1 MAETE
6 VKYYDVDDLTKENSY
21 YAQLI
26 FRTLRKDGNKI
37 TKFNKDNHLILKIIQ
52 ELYNFLE
59 DNNEIE
65 FERAKIEVSIKI
77 AARNERDEVYTME
90 KFIKDDTG
98 DFYAGD

>member
-6 VKYYDVDDLTKENSY
+6 IKYYDVDDLTKENNY

-37 TKFNKDNHLILKIIQ
+37 TKFNKDNHLILKIVQ
-52 ELYNFLE
+52 DLYNLLE
-59 DNNEIE
+59 DNGEIE
-65 FERAKIEVSIKI
+65 FERAKTEVRIKI
-77 AARNERDEVYTME
+77 AARNERDEVFTIE

>member
-1 MAETE
+1 MAEAE
-6 VKYYDVDDLTKENSY
+6 IKYYDVDDLTKENSY

-26 FRTLRKDGNKI
+26 FRILRKDGNKI
-37 TKFNKDNHLILKIIQ
+37 TKFNKDNHLILKIVQDLSNLLKDSDEIQ
-52 ELYNFLE
+52 
-59 DNNEIE
+59 

-77 AARNERDEVYTME
+77 ATRNERDEVFTIE

>member
-1 MAETE
+1 MAEAE
-6 VKYYDVDDLTKENSY
+6 IKYYDVDDLTKENSY

-26 FRTLRKDGNKI
+26 FRILRKDGNKI
-37 TKFNKDNHLILKIIQ
+37 TKFNKDNHLILKIVQDLSNLLKDSAEIQ
-52 ELYNFLE
+52 
-59 DNNEIE
+59 

-77 AARNERDEVYTME
+77 AARNERDEVFTIE

>member
-1 MAETE
+1 MAEAE
-6 VKYYDVDDLTKENSY
+6 IKYYDVDDLTKENSY

-26 FRTLRKDGNKI
+26 FRVLRKDGNKI
-37 TKFNKDNHLILKIIQ
+37 TKFNKDNHLILKIVQDLSNLLKDSDEIQ
-52 ELYNFLE
+52 
-59 DNNEIE
+59 

-77 AARNERDEVYTME
+77 AARNERDEVFTIE

>member
-1 MAETE
+1 MAEAE
-6 VKYYDVDDLTKENSY
+6 IKYYDVDDLTKENSY

-26 FRTLRKDGNKI
+26 FRILRKDGNKI
-37 TKFNKDNHLILKIIQ
+37 TKFNKDNHLILKIVQDVSNLLKDSDEIQ
-52 ELYNFLE
+52 
-59 DNNEIE
+59 

-77 AARNERDEVYTME
+77 AARNERDEVFTIE

>member
-1 MAETE
+1 MAESE
-6 VKYYDVDDLTKENSY
+6 IKYYDGDDLTKENSY

-26 FRTLRKDGNKI
+26 FRILRKDGNKI
-37 TKFNKDNHLILKIIQ
+37 TKFNKDNHLILKIVQDVSDLLKDSDEIQ
-52 ELYNFLE
+52 
-59 DNNEIE
+59 

-77 AARNERDEVYTME
+77 AARNERDEVFTIE